1 MNKEQFA
8 KIIKEKREA
17 LNLSQE
23 AFSSKIGVSWIT
35 IWRWE
40 NQREA
45 PNEII
50 MKLWIDNI
58 KDLK

>member
-23 AFSSKIGVSWIT
+23 AFGSKIGVSWIT